1 MLHVPSDIAWNNKQV
16 VTINYKKLGYPFFEL
31 ESQCDGLCN
40 PWVDIPEIK
49 ITFQDGVEDR
59 AVFTEHYNPFNT
71 TRSCNYLGHLKK
83 EKDTSTIA
91 ITGCADKENVDGRM
105 YFRCHL

>member
-1 MLHVPSDIAWNNKQV
+1 M
-16 VTINYKKLGYPFFEL
+16 

-49 ITFQDGVEDR
+49 ITFQDGEEDR

-71 TRSCNYLGHLKK
+71 TRSCNYLGHLEK

-105 YFRCHL
+105 DITLFSKRWNGIGEIILDFDDNNFSKLYGWLQ